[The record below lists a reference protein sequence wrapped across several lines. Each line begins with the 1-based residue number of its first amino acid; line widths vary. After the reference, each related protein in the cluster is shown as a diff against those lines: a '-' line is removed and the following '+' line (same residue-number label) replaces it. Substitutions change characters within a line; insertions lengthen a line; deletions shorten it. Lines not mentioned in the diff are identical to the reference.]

1 MPRYANRGSIS
12 PRVPWEE
19 YDFHPDA
26 FRRRSFHVCEAVPR
40 RKIVRMLLKLQ
51 RMHRLKSYVSLLKE
65 EPLRGLGEVG
75 AMIRRKSLMAIRRMR
90 GSNTAAR

>member
-1 MPRYANRGSIS
+1 
-12 PRVPWEE
+12 
-19 YDFHPDA
+19 
-26 FRRRSFHVCEAVPR
+26 
-40 RKIVRMLLKLQ
+40 MLLKLQ